1 MRHSAYLLLC
11 VFFISCNNDAEKT
24 EPVVHDSTAVEG
36 KDSIVIHTDT
46 TIIKSDS
53 VIKPVIP
60 PDEKTNKPK
69 SASIAYSYFTAIKR
83 NEVKN
88 INVRLD
94 INNPES
100 VTRTALKAIEK
111 KQILN
116 SRDADTNFT
125 STLSIPLYDSVEV
138 SLQDPANDYTLS
150 RINHSKDK
158 QKVDTVN
165 GNLWGWT
172 VLTKTDK
179 KETRLILKITA
190 YMPSGE
196 EVLDNRSIPIRIQ
209 LEQTMLRKLWAT
221 LLDDPKYFLTVI
233 LVPLIG
239 YLGKKYFDK
248 KKAAKENQT

>member
-1 MRHSAYLLLC
+1 MRRTAYLLLC
-11 VFFISCNNDAEKT
+11 VFFFSCNNDAEKT
-24 EPVVHDSTAVEG
+24 EPVVHDSAAVEG
-36 KDSIVIHTDT
+36 NDSTVIHTDT
-46 TIIKSDS
+46 AIIKSDS

-60 PDEKTNKPK
+60 PAKKPK

-100 VTRTALKAIEK
+100 VTRTALKEIEK
-111 KQILN
+111 KQLLN

-138 SLQDPANDYTLS
+138 NLQDPANDYTLS

-221 LLDDPKYFLTVI
+221 LLDDPKYFLTMI

>member
-1 MRHSAYLLLC
+1 MRHLAYLLL
-11 VFFISCNNDAEKT
+11 FLFIFSCNNEAEKT
-24 EPVVHDSTAVEG
+24 EPVVHDSAAVEG
-36 KDSIVIHTDT
+36 KDSTVIHTDT
-46 TIIKSDS
+46 AIIKSDS

-60 PDEKTNKPK
+60 TANKPK

-88 INVRLD
+88 INVHLD

-111 KQILN
+111 KQLLS

-125 STLSIPLYDSVEV
+125 NTLSIPLYDSVEV
-138 SLQDPANDYTLS
+138 ALEDPANDYTLS

-196 EVLDNRSIPIRIQ
+196 EVLDNRSIPIRIK

>member
-1 MRHSAYLLLC
+1 MRLPVHLLLFL
-11 VFFISCNNDAEKT
+11 FFFSCNNDSEKT
-24 EPVVHDSTAVEG
+24 ETLVHDSAAVEG
-36 KDSIVIHTDT
+36 KDSTVIHTDT

-60 PDEKTNKPK
+60 PANKPK

-94 INNPES
+94 INNPET
-100 VTRTALKAIEK
+100 VTRAALKAIEK
-111 KQILN
+111 KQLIN
-116 SRDADTNFT
+116 GTDADTNFT

-138 SLQDPANDYTLS
+138 TLQDPASDYTLS

-179 KETRLILKITA
+179 KETKLILKITA

-196 EVLDNRSIPIRIQ
+196 EVLDNRSIPIRIK
-209 LEQTMLRKLWAT
+209 LEQTMLRKLWAA

-248 KKAAKENQT
+248 KKAAKENQS

>member
-1 MRHSAYLLLC
+1 MRSFAYLLLC
-11 VFFISCNNDAEKT
+11 VFFYSCNNESEKI
-24 EPVVHDSTAVEG
+24 EHPVYDSAAVEG
-36 KDSIVIHTDT
+36 KDSTVIHTDT
-46 TIIKSDS
+46 AIIKSDS
-53 VIKPVIP
+53 VIRPVAP
-60 PDEKTNKPK
+60 PANKPK

-111 KQILN
+111 KQLLN

-138 SLQDPANDYTLS
+138 TLEDPAGDYTLS
-150 RINHSKDK
+150 RINHTKDK

-165 GNLWGWT
+165 GNIWGWT

-209 LEQTMLRKLWAT
+209 LEQTMLRKLWAS

-233 LVPLIG
+233 LVPVIG

-248 KKAAKENQT
+248 KKTAKETQT